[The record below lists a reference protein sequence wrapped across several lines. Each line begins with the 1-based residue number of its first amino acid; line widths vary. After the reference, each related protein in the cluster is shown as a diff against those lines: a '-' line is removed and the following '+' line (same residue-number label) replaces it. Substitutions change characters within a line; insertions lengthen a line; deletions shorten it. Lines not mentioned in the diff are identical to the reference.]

1 MKPKPLLEIH
11 SRKRFLEMVVVND
24 LIECVKLVKELH
36 KTTGYA
42 GVDKV
47 QTVAL
52 WVYGGSHYVREL
64 VGAGVYRVVPLGES
78 FLRTPREPYN
88 GEYIPRYF
96 TYTSY
101 FRVKRSV

>member
-1 MKPKPLLEIH
+1 LTNELPTIEEIYSEARKSKFFNDPRNPYTIVVSRGKSSFTGLRLALLEIH

-24 LIECVKLVKELH
+24 LIECVKLVKELP

-52 WVYGGSHYVREL
+52 WVYE
-64 VGAGVYRVVPLGES
+64 GEQA
-78 FLRTPREPYN
+78 
-88 GEYIPRYF
+88 IM
-96 TYTSY
+96 
-101 FRVKRSV
+101 